1 MARPATARK
10 QAARRPPTPR
20 PGARPARP
28 GSRKRPGTTI
38 GSTVALT
45 VIGLLVVAVLPLC
58 LVLVVGM
65 GPTIGAA
72 IFDRQPQRHLLR
84 SVAMLNVAGMVQP
97 VATLLHLGLS
107 VYGAAMVL
115 FDPYQ
120 WLWMY
125 GSSAMGWLCFLG
137 MPPVMHYVI
146 AGRAARAAREL
157 QARAESLVAEW
168 GEEVDPRKGEAG

>member
-1 MARPATARK
+1 MARPATSR
-10 QAARRPPTPR
+10 QQPARRLPPRPR
-20 PGARPARP
+20 PGPARR
-28 GSRKRPGTTI
+28 GARKRKGATI
-38 GSTVALT
+38 GGTIALT
-45 VIGLLVVAVLPLC
+45 VMGLLVVAVLPLC

-72 IFDRQPQRHLLR
+72 IFDRHPQRHLLR

-146 AGRAARAAREL
+146 AGRAARTEREL
-157 QARAESLVAEW
+157 QARAEALVEEW
-168 GEEVDPRKGEAG
+168 GEEVDPRKGEAS